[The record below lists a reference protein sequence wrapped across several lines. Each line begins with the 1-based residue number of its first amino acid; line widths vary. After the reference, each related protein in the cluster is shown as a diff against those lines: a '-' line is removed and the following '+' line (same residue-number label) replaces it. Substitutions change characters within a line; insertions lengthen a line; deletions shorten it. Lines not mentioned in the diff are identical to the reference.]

1 MSPKRASRLGIALL
15 LSALW
20 PGLGSLIVGQPL
32 LGLTLIIATVAS
44 LLATMVFYGYVTT
57 PLLWCLGL
65 LLAAIGARRRA
76 MLRPP
81 WPRRRLRW
89 MMGLLSIAA
98 AGLVVFHLAWSVPE
112 APGTALR
119 PRAGPPAGPPL
130 EVVRW
135 NEPAGPRTIDPAA
148 APRLGINELGHLRWW
163 MAIATQP
170 PGEWEGFYRLEQ
182 FGQTALRY
190 QLAFAAYALAQ
201 AQVAKLPAYRS
212 PIPQALQ
219 DLVEKMLHPDVWGY
233 WKWESLANF
242 DRWTQD
248 PVAEGNVMYSGHLAS
263 MAGLA
268 GLLEGRPLY
277 QSGES
282 LAFVKDDQPVAT
294 YSYRSLLERLA
305 HQFRTNPW
313 HALTCEPHQAFV
325 MCNNHAALG
334 ILLGSRLLGDPALRE
349 VVPLYTQSYMK
360 LFRSNGDEPTLRYPY
375 YPKVGRTLP
384 FHLVLGD
391 GWSIATLNGLLPDEA
406 RRLYALYRP
415 RVFGSAE
422 EGPTGVLR
430 APLYERVDVGN
441 MRLSSAS
448 YAVFALLAAR
458 EMGDETVARE
468 LLETIE
474 ARYRPRWRGG
484 RRTYRDLSPL
494 LHAVAFLARLTP
506 PGGLKALF
514 SDARPAEVWDGP
526 HLKAVEG
533 GEMDVIQAVYDPSEE
548 VLLIGLVASRTAA
561 RRTLVLAGLDPGRT
575 YTLVVNGRVAA
586 ADLVVKPGGVLRVP
600 VAGSMPVR
608 CLLAAH
614 PSPS

>member
-1 MSPKRASRLGIALL
+1 
-15 LSALW
+15 
-20 PGLGSLIVGQPL
+20 
-32 LGLTLIIATVAS
+32 
-44 LLATMVFYGYVTT
+44 
-57 PLLWCLGL
+57 
-65 LLAAIGARRRA
+65 
-76 MLRPP
+76 
-81 WPRRRLRW
+81 
-89 MMGLLSIAA
+89 
-98 AGLVVFHLAWSVPE
+98 
-112 APGTALR
+112 
-119 PRAGPPAGPPL
+119 
-130 EVVRW
+130 
-135 NEPAGPRTIDPAA
+135 
-148 APRLGINELGHLRWW
+148 
-163 MAIATQP
+163 
-170 PGEWEGFYRLEQ
+170 
-182 FGQTALRY
+182 
-190 QLAFAAYALAQ
+190 
-201 AQVAKLPAYRS
+201 
-212 PIPQALQ
+212 
-219 DLVEKMLHPDVWGY
+219 
-233 WKWESLANF
+233 
-242 DRWTQD
+242 
-248 PVAEGNVMYSGHLAS
+248 
-263 MAGLA
+263 
-268 GLLEGRPLY
+268 
-277 QSGES
+277 
-282 LAFVKDDQPVAT
+282 
-294 YSYRSLLERLA
+294 
-305 HQFRTNPW
+305 
-313 HALTCEPHQAFV
+313 
-325 MCNNHAALG
+325 
-334 ILLGSRLLGDPALRE
+334 
-349 VVPLYTQSYMK
+349 MK
-360 LFRSNGDEPTLRYPY
+360 LFRSDGDEPTLRYPY

-415 RVFGSAE
+415 RVFGSVQD
-422 EGPTGVLR
+422 GPTGVLR

-448 YAVFALLAAR
+448 HAVFALLAAR

-514 SDARPAEVWDGP
+514 TIARPAEAWDGP

-561 RRTLVLAGLDPGRT
+561 RRTIVLAGLDPGRT

-586 ADLVVKPGGVLRVP
+586 ADLVVKPGGGLRVS